1 MDVNL
6 RALRYFVMCAESG
19 TISEAASRLNISQ
32 PSVSAAIKHLEDLY
46 QVQLF
51 IRIPTKGIELT
62 TEGLRFLERAR
73 LLLSQSDQFR
83 HDVDAISGTLAGE
96 ITIGSFLNLTPTITA
111 ELVGAFHKHYPNI
124 QVNILDLDQ
133 HDILSG
139 LAAGRVELAVTLNLA
154 LQSGLS
160 ASTLATLPPLAIL
173 PPEDPLA
180 QEEFVSLHDLST
192 RPFVLMDLPHT
203 RDYFH
208 SLFTDQRIVPR
219 VDFRCHSLEAVRS
232 FVASGLGVSILNVRP
247 TSQST
252 YSGHPVVMRPIAEKS
267 RSLQV
272 VLLRNNRL
280 RMRPALNLFA
290 DFASKMIPALV
301 NHTTAKTL

>member
-6 RALRYFVMCAESG
+6 RALRYFVMSAEAG
-19 TISEAASRLNISQ
+19 TISEAARRLNISQ
-32 PSVSAAIKHLEDLY
+32 PSVSAAIQQLEDLY

-51 IRIPTKGIELT
+51 IRVPTKGIELT

-83 HDVDAISGTLAGE
+83 HDVDAISHTLGGE
-96 ITIGSFLNLTPTITA
+96 ITVASFLNITPTITS
-111 ELVGAFHKHYPNI
+111 ELVGAFQKKHPNI
-124 QVNILDLDQ
+124 QVNLLDLDQ
-133 HDILSG
+133 HAILSG
-139 LAAGRVELAVTLNLA
+139 LTTGKVELAITFNLA

-160 ASTLATLPPLAIL
+160 ASTLASLPPYALL

-180 QEEFVSLHDLST
+180 EESTVSIHDIAT
-192 RPFVLMDLPHT
+192 RPFILMDLPHT

-208 SLFTDQRIVPR
+208 SLFSDQRIIPR
-219 VDFRCHSLEAVRS
+219 MDFRCHSLEAVRS
-232 FVASGLGVSILNVRP
+232 FVASGLGVSILNVLP
-247 TSQST
+247 AYQGT
-252 YSGHPVVMRPIAEKS
+252 YSGHPVAMRPITENL
-267 RSLQV
+267 RPLNV
-272 VLLRNNRL
+272 VLLRNSRL

-301 NHTTAKTL
+301 KSTK

>member
-6 RALRYFVMCAESG
+6 RALRYFVMSAEAG
-19 TISEAASRLNISQ
+19 TISEAARRLNISQ
-32 PSVSAAIKHLEDLY
+32 PSVSAAIQQLEDLY

-51 IRIPTKGIELT
+51 IRVPTKGIELT
-62 TEGLRFLERAR
+62 TEGLGFLERAR

-83 HDVDAISGTLAGE
+83 HDVDVISHTLGGE
-96 ITIGSFLNLTPTITA
+96 ITVGSFLNITPTITA
-111 ELVGAFHKHYPNI
+111 ELVGAFQKNHPNI

-139 LAAGRVELAVTLNLA
+139 LTTGKVELAVTFNLA

-160 ASTLATLPPLAIL
+160 ASTLATLPPHVLL
-173 PPEDPLA
+173 PPEDPLSD
-180 QEEFVSLHDLST
+180 EPSVSIHDLAT

-208 SLFTDQRIVPR
+208 SLFLEQRIVPR
-219 VDFRCHSLEAVRS
+219 IDFKCHSLEAVRS
-232 FVASGLGVSILNVRP
+232 FVASGLGVSILNTRP
-247 TSQST
+247 AFEDT
-252 YSGHPVVMRPIAEKS
+252 YSGHPVVMRPIRENL
-267 RSLQV
+267 RPLQV

-280 RMRPALNLFA
+280 RMRPALSLFA
-290 DFASKMIPALV
+290 DFASRMIPALV
-301 NHTTAKTL
+301 KTPR